1 MAHGRGLSGVPT
13 GGRVVEFTASAV
25 VTGRVKHVFDV
36 LTDWPRQTAWVP
48 ATVVARA
55 QDSPVAAVGERFV
68 GTTTI
73 GPFVLVDAMEVVE
86 RVAPD
91 GTQGPG
97 AVGRV
102 RIAKTGDVLGG
113 DVDIVVG
120 PAGPGRV
127 RVDWTER
134 ILVRPRWLARLAAL
148 GGPVP
153 GFVGKLAFEAVLR
166 AASDDLRGPS

>member
-1 MAHGRGLSGVPT
+1 MPT
-13 GGRVVEFTASAV
+13 RGRVVEFTASAV

-36 LTDWPRQTAWVP
+36 VTDWPRQTAWVP

-55 QDSPVAAVGERFV
+55 QDSPVATVGERFV
-68 GTTTI
+68 GTTTF

-86 RVAPD
+86 RVPPD
-91 GTQGPG
+91 ATEGPG

-102 RIAKTGDVLGG
+102 RVVKTGDVFGG
-113 DVDIVVG
+113 DVDIVVA
-120 PAGPGRV
+120 PAGSGRV

-153 GFVGKLAFEAVLR
+153 GIVGKLAFEAVLR
-166 AASDDLRGPS
+166 TASDDLRGPS

>member
-1 MAHGRGLSGVPT
+1 MADGGGVSGVPT
-13 GGRVVEFTASAV
+13 GGRVVGFTASAV
-25 VTGRVKHVFDV
+25 VTGRVRHVFDV
-36 LTDWPRQTAWVP
+36 VTDWPRQSAWVP

-68 GTTTI
+68 GTTTL

-86 RVAPD
+86 RVPPD
-91 GTQGPG
+91 GTEGPG
-97 AVGRV
+97 ASGRV
-102 RIAKTGDVLGG
+102 RVVKTGDVLGG
-113 DVDIVVG
+113 DVDIVVS

-134 ILVRPRWLARLAAL
+134 ILLRPRWLSRLAAL

-153 GFVGKLAFEAVLR
+153 GLVGRLAFEAVLR
-166 AASDDLRGPS
+166 NASDDLRGPS

>member
-1 MAHGRGLSGVPT
+1 MSARVGRGRL
-13 GGRVVEFTASAV
+13 VEFTASAV

-55 QDSPVAAVGERFV
+55 QDGPVAAVGERFV
-68 GTTTI
+68 GTTTL

-86 RVAPD
+86 RVPPD
-91 GTQGPG
+91 GTEGPG
-97 AVGRV
+97 AIGRV
-102 RIAKTGDVLGG
+102 RIVKTGDVLGG
-113 DVDIVVG
+113 DVDIVVA
-120 PAGPGRV
+120 PAGNGRV

-134 ILVRPRWLARLAAL
+134 VLLRPRWLARLAAL

-153 GFVGKLAFEAVLR
+153 GLLGQVAFGAVLR
-166 AASDDLRGPS
+166 AATDDLRGPS